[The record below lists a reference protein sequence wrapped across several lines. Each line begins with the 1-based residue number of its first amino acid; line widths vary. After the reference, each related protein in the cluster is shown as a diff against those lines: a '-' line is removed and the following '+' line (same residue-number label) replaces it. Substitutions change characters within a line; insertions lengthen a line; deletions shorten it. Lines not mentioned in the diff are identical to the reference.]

1 MSQVLLLAKPYICFC
16 TWLFF
21 LPYHYL
27 TACSQTFLTVAFIKV
42 QYWKLVLG
50 SWEWLLLLTPWRRQF
65 WYRYLI
71 LWSQNTSRKNDPLEN
86 AESGKCFWQVTTIL
100 HQQVLPLV
108 PPLPRSP
115 WHVHRLYESAR
126 WWWCWVWLMRDSTV
140 LTVHDCAGGRNENQ
154 NVASWSQP

>member
-1 MSQVLLLAKPYICFC
+1 MSQVFLLAKPYICFF

-50 SWEWLLLLTPWRRQF
+50 SWEWLLVLTPWRRQF
-65 WYRYLI
+65 WYRYLN

-86 AESGKCFWQVTTIL
+86 AESGKCVWQVYHSPAPASTTSSSS
-100 HQQVLPLV
+100 P
-108 PPLPRSP
+108 PPLP
-115 WHVHRLYESAR
+115 LTCAQT
-126 WWWCWVWLMRDSTV
+126 VWISWMMAV
-140 LTVHDCAGGRNENQ
+140 LSVADEGLHCTDCAWGGRNENQ